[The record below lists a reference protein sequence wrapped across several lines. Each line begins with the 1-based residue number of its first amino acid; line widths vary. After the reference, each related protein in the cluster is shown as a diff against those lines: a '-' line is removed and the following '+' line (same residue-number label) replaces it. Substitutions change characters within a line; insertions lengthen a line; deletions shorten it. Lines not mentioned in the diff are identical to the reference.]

1 MTDNDTQAQVDALRA
16 KAEGMGLH
24 WASFQVA
31 VTYLLVAI
39 GGEETITQLSP
50 AWLDTAATL
59 LGALDPDAM
68 TLDSLKEKFTKFGY
82 KVQWIWDNIPNPDD
96 DHEWVLVKRRKVPR
110 PPCAG
115 CGGPSEAMWGTV
127 PTCKRCHD
135 NYIEGHKEMD
145 RLMEEEPYHG

>member
-1 MTDNDTQAQVDALRA
+1 MTDNDTQAQLDALRA

-59 LGALDPDAM
+59 LGALDKDAVVVPINTSGDRCFHCGM
-68 TLDSLKEKFTKFGY
+68 WNDSYYGGCSANLSKHGSVPGPRCLGPAQPGKK
-82 KVQWIWDNIPNPDD
+82 WIMV
-96 DHEWVLVKRRKVPR
+96 EVP
-110 PPCAG
+110 
-115 CGGPSEAMWGTV
+115 E
-127 PTCKRCHD
+127 
-135 NYIEGHKEMD
+135 
-145 RLMEEEPYHG
+145 